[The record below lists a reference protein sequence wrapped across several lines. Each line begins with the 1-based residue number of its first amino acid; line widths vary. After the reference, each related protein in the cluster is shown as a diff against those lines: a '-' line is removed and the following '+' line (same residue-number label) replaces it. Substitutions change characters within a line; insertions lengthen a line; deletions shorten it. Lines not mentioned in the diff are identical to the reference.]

1 MSTATAHSSG
11 PEAEAAEREATEE
24 QPAGQAP
31 AEPSDA
37 ETAEEDG
44 GHAPAE
50 PSGAETAE
58 EGGEDGAGQPAAPT
72 PSSASRPDPLA
83 DLPEDPEALVF
94 LDQLGEVRVP
104 WEGAPAKVLRLGLSE
119 TAVGRLH
126 DSGQY
131 ELHDD
136 LAALEHCDLVAIS
149 TRLPRAELRNH
160 LRVLGAS
167 AQVPIVAV
175 VHTGGEAAAVEV
187 LRAGGIGVVAE
198 GNEGAIR
205 SYLEGRAYDQSMVET
220 YERQAG
226 PSGSGD
232 PSRARDKVTNL
243 PTATAYKQRIEHLLH
258 AGDVPRV
265 ARARVVHL
273 GEVGER
279 VSAEAAA
286 LLRRRLSLSF
296 RQLVHREGGELYAL
310 DEDTF
315 GIISVNL
322 SPNRTEQLARQM
334 MRVTESYAPLSN
346 RLLALA
352 VGHAGPEASTEL
364 APLDEIAKRA
374 LEVASVEKRSAVVS
388 AERLALGVSA
398 TTELEAAQRAVA
410 FVEEHD
416 LCGAGHGQRV
426 AEWAG
431 AIGAEQGFEGT
442 MRSELALAALLHDA
456 GKVSLPLDCLTSPS
470 KLSHEQRMLYRSHP
484 DRGASWLRTSAGD
497 VVAAAIRS
505 HQEHWD
511 GSGYPDGLVG
521 EEIPSS
527 ARIIRYVDAL
537 DGLLQ
542 GADETAE
549 GPLDLPEALDVLDRR
564 AGSELDPELVP
575 VARRVLTQLAAR
587 EE

>member
-11 PEAEAAEREATEE
+11 PEAGAVEREATEE
-24 QPAGQAP
+24 QAADQEAGAVEREGAEQEAVQTAGAQATDADAAPGGAP
-31 AEPSDA
+31 AP
-37 ETAEEDG
+37 
-44 GHAPAE
+44 APA
-50 PSGAETAE
+50 
-58 EGGEDGAGQPAAPT
+58 
-72 PSSASRPDPLA
+72 PSSASHPDPLA
-83 DLPEDPEALVF
+83 DLPDDPDALVH
-94 LDQLGEVRVP
+94 LDRLGEVRVP

-131 ELHDD
+131 ELYDD
-136 LAALEHCDLVAIS
+136 LEALPRCDLVAIS
-149 TRLPRAELRNH
+149 TRLPRTELRNH
-160 LRVLGAS
+160 LRVLGTS

-226 PSGSGD
+226 PSGAGD

-258 AGDVPRV
+258 GGDVPRV
-265 ARARVVHL
+265 ARARILHL

-279 VSAEAAA
+279 ISAEAAA

-310 DEDTF
+310 DDDTF

-346 RLLALA
+346 RLLALT

-416 LCGAGHGQRV
+416 LCGPGHSHRI
-426 AEWAG
+426 ADWAT

-505 HQEHWD
+505 HQERWD

-521 EEIPSS
+521 EEIPTA

-537 DGLLQ
+537 DELLQ
-542 GADETAE
+542 GADEDAE
-549 GPLDLPEALDVLDRR
+549 GPLDLPDALDELDRR

>member
-1 MSTATAHSSG
+1 MSTATAPSSG
-11 PEAEAAEREATEE
+11 PEAEAAGHQTTEE
-24 QPAGQAP
+24 RDAGQPP
-31 AEPSDA
+31 AEPGGPEQAGEDTGGHGGGA
-37 ETAEEDG
+37 EAPGAEEV
-44 GHAPAE
+44 
-50 PSGAETAE
+50 
-58 EGGEDGAGQPAAPT
+58 
-72 PSSASRPDPLA
+72 
-83 DLPEDPEALVF
+83 PEDSDVHV
-94 LDQLGEVRVP
+94 DSGQLGEGHLP
-104 WEGAPAKVLRLGLSE
+104 WEGAPAKILRLGLSE

-126 DSGQY
+126 ESGQY
-131 ELHDD
+131 ELYDD
-136 LAALEHCDLVAIS
+136 LAAVGDCDLVAIS
-149 TRLPRAELRNH
+149 TRLPRTELRNH
-160 LRVLGAS
+160 LRALGA
-167 AQVPIVAV
+167 AAHVPIVVV
-175 VHTGGEAAAVEV
+175 VHTGGEGAAVEV
-187 LRAGGIGVVAE
+187 LRAGAIGVVAE

-232 PSRARDKVTNL
+232 PSRTRDRVTNL

-258 AGDVPRV
+258 GGDVPRV
-265 ARARVVHL
+265 ARARVIHL

-296 RQLVHREGGELYAL
+296 RQLVHREGAELYAL

-322 SPNRTEQLARQM
+322 SPHRTEQLARQM

-364 APLDEIAKRA
+364 APLDETAKRA

-416 LCGAGHGQRV
+416 PCGPGHGHRV
-426 AEWAG
+426 AEWAA

-470 KLSHEQRMLYRSHP
+470 ELSDEQRTRYRSHP

-497 VVAAAIRS
+497 AVAAAIRS
-505 HQEHWD
+505 HQERWD

-521 EEIPSS
+521 EEIPTA
-527 ARIIRYVDAL
+527 ARIIRCADTLDAL
-537 DGLLQ
+537 LE
-542 GADETAE
+542 GADGETDGA
-549 GPLDLPEALDVLDRR
+549 LALPEALEELDRR
-564 AGSELDPELVP
+564 AGSELDPELVAA
-575 VARRVLTQLAAR
+575 ARRVLSELAAR